1 MFFLNQRKNF
11 YNSPNI
17 HYFFSYTISP
27 ILILFTANKRVSNFI
42 NRFISVWW
50 TSIIP
55 KKKEKYQNPSIL
67 ALYVNICITL
77 NIIPGI
83 GTITT
88 NKASLFT
95 GRRFISLD
103 FRTTRKSG
111 PLWGKSTPP
120 REKLTSPT
128 VKPRKSIVC
137 FF

>member
-55 KKKEKYQNPSIL
+55 KKKREISKSVNSCVIREYLYHVEYYSRNRYDNHQQSVAVYREAFYFPRFQNNSQKWSALREKYTT
-67 ALYVNICITL
+67 AGKVNFANC
-77 NIIPGI
+77 
-83 GTITT
+83 
-88 NKASLFT
+88 
-95 GRRFISLD
+95 
-103 FRTTRKSG
+103 
-111 PLWGKSTPP
+111 
-120 REKLTSPT
+120 
-128 VKPRKSIVC
+128 
-137 FF
+137 